1 MRLRTRLMIAFQSLA
16 AIILIAGGIG
26 VWQITELNR
35 AALQVANVS
44 TPHLYAIQRSQNSAI
59 QANLTLTSIGA
70 GLLRESEIARVEEY
84 LDSGAASMNAILQG
98 EQEILGLTVTATTN
112 DEVRQPAEQ
121 MDGYLETMR
130 SLAQQQMDSLER
142 FGRFSTA
149 MEGSFRNARRAYM
162 EAAVLAEQAIA
173 AQLVEQRQVMEQT
186 AQTGVLTLV
195 IATVASLVAGF
206 LLAFFYSHSIVSRV
220 RRVMDG
226 SAALAHGDF
235 TTTVTTD
242 GSDEISELATNLNTA
257 IDQLGLVVGTVVER
271 VSVLTDTGQQL
282 AESSDETAQA
292 VQEINTI
299 VETSRGQNDD
309 LVANVT
315 ETSAIIEQMAR
326 NIESLDGSVQQQSAV
341 IEQSSASIEEM
352 ISSIESISNVST
364 RAKEQLQSLTGA
376 AEAGRASLDQQETMV
391 TEMSTAGKSL
401 QEANQLIAG
410 VAGQTNLLAMNA
422 AIEAAHAGDA
432 GRGFAVVADE
442 IRKLAETTSTQSNQV
457 KQDIKA
463 MQQLIGRLV
472 QGSSTSSHSFTEI
485 QSALSEVQ
493 TVFEEIFSAMAEQR
507 TGGSEILEALS
518 QMREMTSEV
527 HGGSSEMKSGNDQ
540 MLEAIRNVN
549 NISQQSRDAMQ
560 RIAGGIETIAGAMAS
575 ISSVSDLNRSQIEDI
590 ISATDALTLPGAK
603 GASGPNDPT
612 DPVDFFGDGAA
623 AAFADRAGAAQTA
636 PGDAPPAPGRDRSE
650 REDRG

>member
-1 MRLRTRLMIAFQSLA
+1 MRLRVRLMIAFQSLA

-26 VWQITELNR
+26 VWQIIELNR

-70 GLLRESEIARVEEY
+70 GLLRQEEIVRVEEY
-84 LDSGAASMNAILQG
+84 LDEGAASMNAILDGGRQ
-98 EQEILGLTVTATTN
+98 ILDQTVTATTSE
-112 DEVRQPAEQ
+112 EVRQPAKQ
-121 MDGYLETMR
+121 MGGYLEAMR

-149 MEGSFRNARRAYM
+149 MEGSFRNARRAYI
-162 EAAVLAEQAIA
+162 EAATLAEEAITE
-173 AQLVEQRQVMEQT
+173 QLVGQRRTMEQT
-186 AQTGVLTLV
+186 AQAGVFTLA
-195 IATVASLVAGF
+195 IATIASLVA
-206 LLAFFYSHSIVSRV
+206 AFVFALMFSHNIVSRV
-220 RRVMDG
+220 RRVMDT
-226 SAALAHGDF
+226 SAALAQGDF
-235 TTTVTTD
+235 TASVDADGTD
-242 GSDEISELATNLNTA
+242 ELSELGTNLNTA
-257 IDQLGLVVGTVVER
+257 IEQLGLVVATVVER
-271 VSVLTDTGQQL
+271 VSVLSDTGEQL
-282 AESSDETAQA
+282 ARSSDETAQA

-299 VETSRGQNDD
+299 VDTSREQNDD

-315 ETSAIIEQMAR
+315 ETSAIVEEMAR

-352 ISSIESISNVST
+352 ISSIESISKVST

-376 AEAGRASLDQQETMV
+376 AEAGRTSLDQQETMV
-391 TEMSTAGKSL
+391 TEMSNAGKSL

-442 IRKLAETTSTQSNQV
+442 IRKLAETTSVQSNQV
-457 KQDIKA
+457 KQDLKS
-463 MQQLIGRLV
+463 MQQLIARLV
-472 QGSSTSSHSFTEI
+472 EGSSTSSQSFSEI
-485 QSALSEVQ
+485 QTALSEVQ
-493 TVFEEIFSAMAEQR
+493 TVFEEIFSAMEQQR

-518 QMREMTSEV
+518 QMREMTSSV

-540 MLEAIRNVN
+540 MLEAIRNVSE
-549 NISQQSRDAMQ
+549 ITQQSRDAMQ
-560 RIAGGIETIAGAMAS
+560 RIAAGMDTIAGAMAN

-590 ISATDALTLPGAK
+590 MSATKALTLPGSSRPSES
-603 GASGPNDPT
+603 GASSASELHDE
-612 DPVDFFGDGAA
+612 
-623 AAFADRAGAAQTA
+623 AAQTA
-636 PGDAPPAPGRDRSE
+636 PEDVLPIPDRDRSGPE
-650 REDRG
+650 GRG

>member
-26 VWQITELNR
+26 VWQITQLNR

-44 TPHLYAIQRSQNSAI
+44 TPHLYAIQQSQNSAI

-70 GLLRESEIARVEEY
+70 GLLRESEITRVEEY
-84 LDSGAASMNAILQG
+84 LDEAGDYTRAILQG
-98 EQEILGLTVTATTN
+98 GQEVLYQTVVATTS
-112 DEVRQPAEQ
+112 DEVRQPAQQ

-142 FGRFSTA
+142 FDQFSTA

-162 EAAVLAEQAIA
+162 EAALLAEEAITD
-173 AQLVEQRQVMEQT
+173 QLVTQRRTMEQT
-186 AQTGVLTLV
+186 ARTGVLTLAV
-195 IATVASLVAGF
+195 ATIASLIA
-206 LLAFFYSHSIVSRV
+206 AFVFALMFSRNIVSRV
-220 RRVMDG
+220 RRVMDT

-235 TTTVTTD
+235 TVTVAATGTD
-242 GSDEISELATNLNTA
+242 EVAELGTNLNTA
-257 IDQLGLVVGTVVER
+257 IEQLGLVVATVVER
-271 VSVLTDTGQQL
+271 VSVLTDTGEQL
-282 AESSDETAQA
+282 AQSSDQTAQA

-299 VETSRGQNDD
+299 VDTSREQNDD

-315 ETSAIIEQMAR
+315 QTSAIIEEMAR

-352 ISSIESISNVST
+352 ISSIESISKVST
-364 RAKEQLQSLTGA
+364 RAKEQLQSLSGA
-376 AEAGRASLDQQETMV
+376 ADAGRSSLDQQETLV

-457 KQDIKA
+457 KQDLKS
-463 MQQLIGRLV
+463 MQQLIARLV
-472 QGSSTSSHSFTEI
+472 EGSGTSSRSFGEI
-485 QSALSEVQ
+485 QSALTDVQ
-493 TVFEEIFSAMAEQR
+493 TVFEEIFSAMEEQR

-518 QMREMTSEV
+518 QMREMTSAV

-549 NISQQSRDAMQ
+549 DITQQSRDAMQ
-560 RIAGGIETIAGAMAS
+560 RIATGMETIAGALAN

-590 ISATDALTLPGAK
+590 ISATDALTLPGSSRPSDSEVSD
-603 GASGPNDPT
+603 ASEAP
-612 DPVDFFGDGAA
+612 AE
-623 AAFADRAGAAQTA
+623 AAQIV
-636 PGDAPPAPGRDRSE
+636 PPDAPPAPDQDRSAK
-650 REDRG
+650 EDHG